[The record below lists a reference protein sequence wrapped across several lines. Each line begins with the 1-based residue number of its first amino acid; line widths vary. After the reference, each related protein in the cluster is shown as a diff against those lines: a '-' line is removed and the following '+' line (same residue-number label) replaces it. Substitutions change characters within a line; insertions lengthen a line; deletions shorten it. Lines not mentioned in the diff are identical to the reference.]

1 MSKGKS
7 WFNKFSSL
15 FQKHGDQLCLND
27 SRLFAQIS
35 LLAKNRFRWEGL
47 PDGIESRH
55 IEELLFTDGQ
65 CAFYKD
71 DNLGLLVLRSNP
83 TGGINI
89 YSDPVNISLTGQGG
103 GYQKIVPAGDCVRV
117 MANDICLPSVYQ
129 VEHYTTLIDEI
140 EKTMFLNLRQ
150 QRLPF
155 IIPTTKE
162 NELSVKKLLNKVENF
177 ELAIL
182 TDKRMDMGGDNGLN
196 VLSTNVPFLLK
207 DLQEYKNDTMNEML
221 SWLGLNNTNN
231 NKKER
236 LLVDEVN
243 VNNGHILMNLDNE
256 FKNRE
261 LACKMVNEMYGT
273 NISVKKVIDELEV
286 TFHGSNDDRIKDDT
300 E

>member
-7 WFNKFSSL
+7 WFNKFASL
-15 FQKHGDQLCLND
+15 FQKHGGQLCLND

-47 PDGIESRH
+47 PDGIESRY

-65 CAFYKD
+65 CGFYKD

-83 TGGINI
+83 VGINI
-89 YSDPVNISLTGQGG
+89 YGDPVEISLTGQGG
-103 GYQKIVPAGDCVRV
+103 GYQKIVKADECVRV
-117 MANDICLPSVYQ
+117 MANDLCLPSLYQ

-150 QRLPF
+150 HRLPF

-162 NELSVKKLLNKVENF
+162 NELSVKKLLTKVENGD
-177 ELAIL
+177 LAIL
-182 TDKRMDMGGDNGLN
+182 VDKRMEMVGDNGLN
-196 VLSTNVPFLLK
+196 VLSTNVPFLLDK
-207 DLQEYKNDTMNEML
+207 LQEHKNDTMNEML

-261 LACKMVNEMYGT
+261 LACKKINEMYGT
-273 NISVKKVIDELEV
+273 NITVKKVIDELEV
-286 TFHGSNDDRIKDDT
+286 TFHGSNDDRVEDDIK
-300 E
+300 

>member
-1 MSKGKS
+1 MSKSKS

-71 DNLGLLVLRSNP
+71 DNLGLLVLRCNP
-83 TGGINI
+83 VGLNI
-89 YSDPVNISLTGQGG
+89 YGDPIEISLTGQGG
-103 GYQKIVPAGDCVRV
+103 GYQKIVKADECVRV
-117 MANDICLPSVYQ
+117 MANDLCLPSLYQ

-150 QRLPF
+150 HRLPF

-162 NELSVKKLLNKVENF
+162 NELSVKKLLTKVENGD
-177 ELAIL
+177 LAIL
-182 TDKRMDMGGDNGLN
+182 VDKRMEMGGDNGLN
-196 VLSTNVPFLLK
+196 VLSTNVPFLLDK
-207 DLQEYKNDTMNEML
+207 LQEHKNDVMNEML

-256 FKNRE
+256 FKNRD
-261 LACKMVNEMYGT
+261 LACKQISEMYGT
-273 NISVKKVIDELEV
+273 NITVKKVIDELEV
-286 TFHGSNDDRIKDDT
+286 TFHGSNDDRVKDDIK
-300 E
+300 